1 MLKTL
6 LKTFDSDM
14 NKSVEEKEFEFYL
27 QKTGKTKNK
36 IVLKRQWRKFG
47 TADFDG
53 NRKLS
58 ITEFTAFLFP
68 QFYEGTKDLLKNS
81 QILKDKKTNLFE
93 EFENFQPKRVCGFKT
108 KSMTMILIKTAEFQ
122 RLNSQR

>member
-14 NKSVEEKEFEFYL
+14 NKIVEEKEFEFYL

-36 IVLKRQWRKFG
+36 TILKRQWMKFG

-53 NRKLS
+53 NRKLG

-68 QFYEGTKDLLKNS
+68 QFYEGTKDLLN
-81 QILKDKKTNLFE
+81 ILQRT
-93 EFENFQPKRVCGFKT
+93 
-108 KSMTMILIKTAEFQ
+108 LII
-122 RLNSQR
+122 